1 MQMSTLPKFI
11 FLLVL
16 ACALKAQAK
25 TYYLCIGI
33 ADYPGVRN
41 DLRLP
46 AQDALAIQRIYQK
59 KDNTDGYCL
68 INEQAT
74 SLAIANAFEHLCVKA
89 KTEDHI
95 VFFFSGHGGN
105 GLLLAY
111 DKTLSYKF
119 LYDALSKTKASR
131 KIIFIDACLSGNMR
145 QSPNTYHPTEEQKN
159 TDVLFF
165 LSSRSNEASIED
177 RRLKNGYFTLYL
189 ERGMRGGADYDRNRI
204 ITARELFNFVSQ
216 GVQTIS
222 NRRQHPVMW
231 GRFLDTMPIISW

>member
-1 MQMSTLPKFI
+1 MSTLPKFI

-33 ADYPGVRN
+33 ADYPGARN

-46 AQDALAIQRIYQK
+46 AQDALAMQRIYQK
-59 KDNTDGYCL
+59 KDNADGYCL

-89 KTEDHI
+89 KKEDHI

-145 QSPNTYHPTEEQKN
+145 QSPNRYHPTEEQKN